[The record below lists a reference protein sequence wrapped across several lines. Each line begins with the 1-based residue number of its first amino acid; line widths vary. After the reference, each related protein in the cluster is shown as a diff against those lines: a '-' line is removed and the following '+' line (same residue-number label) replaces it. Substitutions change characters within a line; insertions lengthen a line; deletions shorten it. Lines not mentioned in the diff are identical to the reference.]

1 MAQVS
6 QLSAELARG
15 VLQLARALLTAA
27 RSWALY
33 PREHPSVG
41 QSIARLSEAVQQAS
55 GGAVFSL
62 AVTPDTLLVEGAPA
76 DRTQTGVGEA
86 AALLHDR
93 DIIQITFIG
102 EVPAGALQSLLG
114 VLALDAGERRRRGG
128 PAGIWAVEGHPS
140 IAIDQIDYQKLLE
153 REEREAA
160 EEPEP
165 ARRDDLWRSIVRSI
179 CAEQMGVFDE
189 RAQQRLLAIAGSSM
203 AVTDLAAAVM
213 APKCAIDGSP
223 MITSQAAIVLAAFR
237 HLTSIVSVMSP
248 DRMGDLMGN
257 LAAAATRLDPHVIM
271 QVMRSEEDPADQA
284 GVVRGMTA
292 AFDDVKVAQ
301 LLATALAL
309 DGQASDRL
317 ATIFNTIAPDDDRK
331 RRVLTLT
338 RTLLSETDFG
348 RSGQFQVLW
357 TSMSEL
363 LVSYNDKPFV
373 SDPYRASLDGVGG
386 RAERLAALDLPLEL
400 GEWMLS
406 LGQENVRTLSVTL
419 LIDLLTIERDE
430 ARAGNIADDMA
441 ALAEDLLMS
450 GSYADAKTVT
460 RSLAVRAA
468 DAHAIG
474 RDACRQALDRLGES
488 PAMRETT
495 ALIGDMDDEGWTA
508 IRDVTALVGVSAVE
522 ALKRV
527 VMVEEDTPGALRAA
541 DLIVGFG
548 APAVSRLSSL
558 VDDPRWFVQ
567 RAAARMLGRIGVRD
581 AVPLLQPLL
590 RRADPRVA
598 RDAIAALGSID
609 DPSAARAIHTVLRAA
624 KGEFR
629 RAVVDALVADRDP
642 RVVPMLARIVG
653 ESELLGKDHEI
664 VLETLAAMGTVGS
677 DQAVPALGTVILRR
691 AIFRRRRLR
700 ALKECGVEALLSIGG
715 RRAQAALDEAGRTGD
730 RMLKSIVAAH
740 RTM

>member
-1 MAQVS
+1 MLPAVTPATANAISSRVSAPPSRFLMMMSTARTSPLSVERDPAGSILRESMAQVS
-6 QLSAELARG
+6 QLSPELAGG
-15 VLQLARALLTAA
+15 VLRLARALLAAA
-27 RSWALY
+27 RNWTLY
-33 PREHPSVG
+33 PREHPAVG
-41 QSIARLSEAVQQAS
+41 QSIARLSEAVRQTS
-55 GGAVFSL
+55 GGAFFSL
-62 AVTPDTLLVEGAPA
+62 AITPDTLLVEGAAA
-76 DRTQTGVGEA
+76 DRTQTGITEA

-102 EVPAGALQSLLG
+102 EVPAKALQSLLT
-114 VLALDAGERRRRGG
+114 VLALDASERRRRGG
-128 PAGIWAVEGHPS
+128 PASIWAVDGHPS
-140 IAIDQIDYQKLLE
+140 ISIDQIDYQKLLE
-153 REEREAA
+153 REQREAA
-160 EEPEP
+160 ETPEP
-165 ARRDDLWRSIVRSI
+165 AKRDDLWRSIVLSI
-179 CAEQMGVFDE
+179 SAEQMGVFDE
-189 RAQQRLLAIAGSSM
+189 RAQQRLLAIAGSSV
-203 AVTDLAAAVM
+203 AVGDLAAAVM
-213 APKCAIDGSP
+213 APKRTKDGSP

-248 DRMGDLMGN
+248 DRMGDVMGN
-257 LAAAATRLDPHVIM
+257 LAAAASRLDPHVIM
-271 QVMRSEEDPADQA
+271 QVMQSGEDPADQV

-338 RTLLSETDFG
+338 RTLLTETNFG

-373 SDPYRASLDGVGG
+373 SEVYRNTLDGVGA
-386 RAERLAALDLPLEL
+386 RAERLAALDLPPEL

-406 LGQENVRTLSVTL
+406 LGQENVRTLSVAL

-450 GSYADAKTVT
+450 GSYPDAKTVT

-468 DAHAIG
+468 EARAIG

-488 PAMRETT
+488 LAMRETT

-527 VMVEEDTPGALRAA
+527 VMVEQDTPGALRAA
-541 DLIVGFG
+541 ELIVGFG
-548 APAVSRLSSL
+548 PPAVSRLSSL

-567 RAAARMLGRIGVRD
+567 RAAARMLGRIGDPD
-581 AVPLLQPLL
+581 AVTLLQPLL

-598 RDAIAALGSID
+598 PD
-609 DPSAARAIHTVLRAA
+609 T
-624 KGEFR
+624 
-629 RAVVDALVADRDP
+629 
-642 RVVPMLARIVG
+642 
-653 ESELLGKDHEI
+653 
-664 VLETLAAMGTVGS
+664 
-677 DQAVPALGTVILRR
+677 
-691 AIFRRRRLR
+691 
-700 ALKECGVEALLSIGG
+700 
-715 RRAQAALDEAGRTGD
+715 
-730 RMLKSIVAAH
+730 
-740 RTM
+740 